1 MVGDVEVV
9 VGAGSV
15 EVTFGRYEQRAASFR
30 MTVGEAEELRQQLNA
45 VLPEPLAPDFRRG
58 DGMVVA
64 SVNATGGLMFNG
76 LARLPSSDVGRFV
89 YWVSA
94 HRKAGNLDPREG
106 S

>member
-1 MVGDVEVV
+1 MACDVDVV
-9 VGAGSV
+9 VSDGRV

-30 MTVGEAEELRQQLNA
+30 MTVGEAEELRQQLNGA
-45 VLPEPLAPDFRRG
+45 LPEPLAPEFRRG

-64 SVNATGGLMFNG
+64 SVNTTGGLMFNG
-76 LARLPSSDVGRFV
+76 FARLPSSDVGRFV